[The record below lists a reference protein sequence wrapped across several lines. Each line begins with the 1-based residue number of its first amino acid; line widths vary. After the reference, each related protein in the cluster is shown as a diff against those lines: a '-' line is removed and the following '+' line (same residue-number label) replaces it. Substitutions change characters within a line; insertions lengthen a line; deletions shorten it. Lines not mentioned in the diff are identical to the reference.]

1 MKSGF
6 GRLITAMV
14 TPFKEGGQ
22 VDYDKAAD
30 LADFLVENG
39 SQGLVV
45 TGTTGESPSLQEEEK
60 LTLYRVV
67 KDRVG
72 GKAKVIAGTG
82 GNCTEES
89 AALSM
94 KAAKTGVDGIML
106 VTPYYNKPTQEGLE
120 EHFKTV
126 AEAVGETPVMLY
138 NVPSRTG
145 VNLESGTA
153 IRLARVPNIVAL
165 KEASSNLKQIAR
177 VIQGAPADF
186 TVYSG
191 NDDETLPILSI
202 GGGGIVSVASHII
215 GKEIADMMALFFAG
229 NIEEAAR
236 MHRSLLPIFE
246 GLFMDTNPLPVK
258 AALKMMGHDTGG
270 HRLPLKSLSS
280 GKEGQ
285 LMMILRDSGLL

>member
-285 LMMILRDSGLL
+285 LMMILRDMGLL